1 MIVRVRSPRAARRA
15 GARLLVASC
24 VCAALAPVA
33 VARPQAEAE
42 TGTPSGSGSAN
53 CPASNPPD
61 ALTLT
66 AGTPQTVALDQ
77 AFATG
82 LQVAFA
88 NSNGCPVTAAA
99 GVPIT
104 FSAPSSGASG
114 SFSGSGSSTVT
125 VGSDASG
132 TAAAPTFTAND
143 TAGSYL
149 ITASSQYGSVS
160 FSLTNTAAG
169 IPARILP
176 TPMRSRMARVSSD
189 YPHPLQVTVLDA
201 DGNPVVGATVMFTL
215 SAGTGGGSACGATSS
230 ASASFIGGAAQA
242 SATTGSSGLATSPP
256 FTANASAG
264 AFTATAAASV
274 AGNAAG
280 SGGSSPAGS
289 GSTIQARLRLANL
302 PGAPTK
308 VTAGVAAT
316 ESAPVGARFPI
327 RLAVTVTDA
336 EKNPV
341 SGASVMFTAP
351 ASGPGGRFT
360 THSRGSLHHRPHLS
374 RLRVVDVKTD
384 ACGVAVA
391 PPFTADR
398 RKGGYVVKATAG
410 HARPAAF
417 ALVNEAPRQLP

>member
-1 MIVRVRSPRAARRA
+1 MIVCARSLRVARRA
-15 GARLLVASC
+15 GARLLVAWCIC
-24 VCAALAPVA
+24 VASAAVA
-33 VARPQAEAE
+33 VVQPSAEAE
-42 TGTPSGSGSAN
+42 TGTPSGSASAN
-53 CPASNPPD
+53 CPASNPPG

-66 AGTPQTVALDQ
+66 AGTPQTVALEQ

-82 LQVAFA
+82 LQVALA

-99 GVPIT
+99 GVPIR

-114 SFSGSGSSTVT
+114 WFSGSGSSTVT
-125 VGSDASG
+125 VGSDAAG
-132 TAAAPTFTAND
+132 TAAAPAFTAND
-143 TAGSYL
+143 TAGSY
-149 ITASSQYGSVS
+149 IVTASSQYGSVS

-169 IPARILP
+169 IPARIATTSLWR
-176 TPMRSRMARVSSD
+176 RSARIASD
-189 YPHPLQVTVLDA
+189 YPQPMQVKVLDA
-201 DGNPVVGATVMFTL
+201 DGNPVAGAPVTFTL
-215 SAGTGGGSACGATSS
+215 IPATGEASACGATSN
-230 ASASFIGGAAQA
+230 AGASFIGGGAQA

-264 AFTATAAASV
+264 SFTATAAAS
-274 AGNAAG
+274 AAANAAG
-280 SGGSSPAGS
+280 SGGGNPAIPA
-289 GSTIQARLRLANL
+289 STIQARFGLANL
-302 PGAPTK
+302 PGAPTE

-316 ESAPVGARFPI
+316 ESAAVGARFPI

-341 SGASVMFTAP
+341 PGASVTFTAP

-360 THSRGSLHHRPHLS
+360 THSRGSLHHRRHVS
-374 RLRVVDVKTD
+374 HRRVVDVKTD

-398 RKGGYVVKATAG
+398 RLGGYVVKATVG

-417 ALVNEAPRQLP
+417 ALVNEAPGQLP

>member
-1 MIVRVRSPRAARRA
+1 MIVWVRSPQVARRA

-24 VCAALAPVA
+24 ACAALAAVA
-33 VARPQAEAE
+33 VAQPPAAAE
-42 TGTPSGSGSAN
+42 TGTPGGSGSAN
-53 CPASNPPD
+53 CPASNPPA

-66 AGTPQTVALDQ
+66 AGTPQTMVLEQ

-82 LQVAFA
+82 LQVALA

-114 SFSGSGSSTVT
+114 SFSGSGSSTIT

-143 TAGSYL
+143 TAGSYMV
-149 ITASSQYGSVS
+149 TASSPYGSVS

-176 TPMRSRMARVSSD
+176 TPIRSRMARVASD
-189 YPHPLQVTVLDA
+189 YTQPLQVTVLDA
-201 DGNPVVGATVMFTL
+201 DGSPVAGAVVTFTL
-215 SAGTGGGSACGATSS
+215 SSGTGRGSACGATSS
-230 ASASFIGGAAQA
+230 AGASFIGGGAQA
-242 SATTGSSGLATSPP
+242 SATTGSSGRATSPP

-264 AFTATAAASV
+264 SFTATAAASA
-274 AGNAAG
+274 AGNA
-280 SGGSSPAGS
+280 AGS
-289 GSTIQARLRLANL
+289 GSTIQARFGLTNL
-302 PGAPTK
+302 PRAPAK

-316 ESAPVGARFPI
+316 ESAAVGARFPI

-341 SGASVMFTAP
+341 PGASVTFTAP
-351 ASGPGGRFT
+351 ASGAGGRFT
-360 THSRGSLHHRPHLS
+360 TRSRGFLHHRPHVS
-374 RLRVVDVKTD
+374 HLRVVDVKTD
-384 ACGVAVA
+384 ACGVALA

-398 RKGGYVVKATAG
+398 RQGGYVVKATAG

-417 ALVNEAPRQLP
+417 ALVNEGPGQLP

>member
-1 MIVRVRSPRAARRA
+1 MIVRVRSPRVARRA

-24 VCAALAPVA
+24 VGAALAPVA
-33 VARPQAEAE
+33 VAQPLAEAE
-42 TGTPSGSGSAN
+42 TGTPSGSGSAS

-61 ALTLT
+61 VLALT
-66 AGTPQTVALDQ
+66 AGTPQTVALEQ

-82 LQVAFA
+82 LQVALA

-114 SFSGSGSSTVT
+114 SFSGSGSSTIT

-143 TAGSYL
+143 TAGSYMV
-149 ITASSQYGSVS
+149 TASSPYGSVS

-176 TPMRSRMARVSSD
+176 TPIRSRMARVASD
-189 YPHPLQVTVLDA
+189 YTQPLQVTVLDA
-201 DGNPVVGATVMFTL
+201 DGSPVAGALVTFTL
-215 SAGTGGGSACGATSS
+215 SAGTGGRSACGATSS
-230 ASASFIGGAAQA
+230 AGASFIGGGAQA
-242 SATTGSSGLATSPP
+242 SATTGSSGRATSPP

-264 AFTATAAASV
+264 SFTATAAVSP
-274 AGNAAG
+274 AGSAAG
-280 SGGSSPAGS
+280 SGGGNSAGS
-289 GSTIQARLRLANL
+289 GSTIRARFGLANL

-308 VTAGVAAT
+308 LTAGVAAT
-316 ESAPVGARFPI
+316 ESAAVGARFPI

-341 SGASVMFTAP
+341 PGASVTFTAP
-351 ASGPGGRFT
+351 ASGAGGRFT
-360 THSRGSLHHRPHLS
+360 TRSRDSLHHRSHVS
-374 RLRVVDVKTD
+374 HLRVVDVKTD
-384 ACGVAVA
+384 ACGVALA

-398 RKGGYVVKATAG
+398 RQGGYVVKATAG

-417 ALVNEAPRQLP
+417 ALVNEASGRLP